1 MDDQHIYRGAC
12 DDESITPPIF
22 LQPWWLDAAC
32 GPNAWDVSLAVK
44 ADGVHA
50 ALPYFQRRA
59 RGLRL
64 LTQPALTPYL
74 GPWILETGAERNAEY
89 SRQNELMSAL
99 IDGLPRRL
107 NYVQKWSPTI
117 TNWLPFYWR
126 GFEQTT
132 RYTYMLDDLSDEERL
147 WRGLT
152 GSTRRE
158 IRKAESRH
166 QMTASADATLDEL
179 LSLNV
184 MTFARQGLDQPYSTE
199 YVERLDAACQKHDC
213 RRIIIARDSQGRPH
227 AGVYVVW
234 DRDSAYYL
242 MGAGDPDL
250 RSSGAASLCMWEA
263 IRSASTVSKSFNFE
277 GSMIE
282 PIERFF
288 RGFGA
293 RQTPYFQV
301 SRFSSKAI
309 RTAAVLSGRM

>member
-1 MDDQHIYRGAC
+1 MDDQQIYRGAC
-12 DDESITPPIF
+12 DDASIRPPIF

-32 GPNAWDVSLAVK
+32 GANAWGVSLAIK

-50 ALPYFQRRA
+50 ALPYFERRV

-64 LTQPALTPYL
+64 LAQPALTPYL
-74 GPWILETGAERNAEY
+74 GPWMRTTGAERDAEY
-89 SRQNELMSAL
+89 SRQKDLMSAL

-107 NYVQKWSPTI
+107 NYTQRWSPQI

-132 RYTYMLDDLSDEERL
+132 RYTYVLSDLSDEERL
-147 WRGLT
+147 WRDLT

-158 IRKAESRH
+158 IRKAETRH
-166 QMTASADATLDEL
+166 EMTASAHATLDEF

-199 YVERLDAACQKHDC
+199 YVERLDAACQKQGC
-213 RRIIIARDSQGRPH
+213 RQIIIARDSQGRPH
-227 AGVYVVW
+227 AGVYLVW
-234 DRDSAYYL
+234 DRESAYYL

-250 RSSGAASLCMWEA
+250 RNSGAASLCMWEA
-263 IRSASTVSKSFNFE
+263 IRSASTVSKTFNFE

-282 PIERFF
+282 TIERFF

-309 RTAAVLSGRM
+309 RTAAVLSGRL